1 MAEFTPDI
9 LNDVLAACTAGAAEV
24 AAALSRTFDAE
35 ITLTLGESATLAA
48 GTLPADL
55 DGPGLAIH
63 FFVGN
68 SAAVLA
74 LPEATGFVP
83 SWCSAPDATGQSK
96 LATLAQ
102 ELGMLLL
109 PEAFMPEDFKS
120 AHVANLSESLR
131 RGELTESAAAVS
143 LNLSSADG
151 KQGVAQLIWPLST
164 PAAVLESPAASNAE
178 NDAAPAPAVVA
189 PAAPPVEMAQ
199 EPARPKRSRQRSL
212 PNYTKSL
219 LKIKVPIVVTLAE
232 KKQPLAQILEMG
244 PGMIIQFEK
253 SCEDSLQLEIGEHK
267 VAAGEAIKVGDKFG
281 LRVTEIILP
290 EERFNTVGSRL
301 RA

>member
-1 MAEFTPDI
+1 MAEFTSDI
-9 LNDVLAACTAGAAEV
+9 LNDVLAACTAGAVE
-24 AAALSRTFDAE
+24 AAGAIGRTFDAE
-35 ITLTLGESATLAA
+35 ISLALGESATLTASA
-48 GTLPADL
+48 MPDELN
-55 DGPGLAIH
+55 GPGLAIL
-63 FFVGN
+63 FLVGN
-68 SAAVLA
+68 SGAVLA
-74 LPEATGFVP
+74 IPESSGFVP
-83 SWCSAPDATGQSK
+83 SWCASPDATGQSK

-120 AHVANLSESLR
+120 ARVDKLSEALI
-131 RGELTESAAAVS
+131 RGGLGESAAAVS

-151 KQGVAQLIWPLST
+151 KQGVAQLVWPLT
-164 PAAVLESPAASNAE
+164 KPAAVLESPATSNAE
-178 NDAAPAPAVVA
+178 KATAPATAAVSAVAPAVEPNSQ
-189 PAAPPVEMAQ
+189 PAG
-199 EPARPKRSRQRSL
+199 ARRPRQRSL
-212 PNYTKSL
+212 PGYTKSL
-219 LKIKVPIVVTLAE
+219 LKIKVPVVVTLAE

-253 SCEDSLQLEIGEHK
+253 SCEDSLQLEIGDHK

-290 EERFNTVGSRL
+290 EERFSTVGSRV